1 MTCHVNAKFRQQ
13 SDNQF
18 RAAAEKTETIQSKY
32 IFRKQCLLI
41 DKTLILLNRSLLQN
55 QLQSASSF
63 AVVSRRL
70 FIHRIFRPFSTDH
83 DQLLSHSL
91 SLSLSH
97 ASRLTNTSKRTNSPA
112 THTQVTIRYIS
123 PQSSV
128 GRSLSLALK

>member
-32 IFRKQCLLI
+32 IFRKQPLLI

-55 QLQSASSF
+55 QLKSASSF

-91 SLSLSH
+91 SLSF
-97 ASRLTNTSKRTNSPA
+97 SRQSPYKHIQA
-112 THTQVTIRYIS
+112 NKFSRNAHSGYDTIHFPPI
-123 PQSSV
+123 V
-128 GRSLSLALK
+128 GRSLALPRT

>member
-32 IFRKQCLLI
+32 IFRKQSLLI

-91 SLSLSH
+91 SLFLTPVALQTHPSEQILPQRTL
-97 ASRLTNTSKRTNSPA
+97 RLRYDTFPPNRRSVALPRT
-112 THTQVTIRYIS
+112 
-123 PQSSV
+123 
-128 GRSLSLALK
+128 